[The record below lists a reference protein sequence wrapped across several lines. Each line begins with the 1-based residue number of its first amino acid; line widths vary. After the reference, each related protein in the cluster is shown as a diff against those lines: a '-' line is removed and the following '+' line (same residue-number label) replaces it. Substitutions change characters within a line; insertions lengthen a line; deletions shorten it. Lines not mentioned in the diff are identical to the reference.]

1 MSQTLSKI
9 RVNGAPKSLFLHN
22 MENSTLTHSIKSR
35 VASHRDAMI
44 SFLRDIVAIPSYDS
58 NIRDVAARV
67 ERELRALGFE
77 DVHYAPYGDIV
88 ARIGPSTAP
97 LRGSAQDGTPVRYGE
112 RTLLYDSHLDT
123 VGVGDPKEWRHD
135 PFSGAIENDVMYG
148 RGTVDEKGSTP
159 PMIYGLKIA
168 HDLGLLD
175 GITAYYFGSIEEWCE
190 GMSAQ
195 VFAEEERVR
204 PDFVVI
210 GEPTNLRVY
219 RGHKG
224 RVEFR
229 VTAHGRSAHGASH
242 WLGDNALYKMQDV
255 MRAIPELDA
264 RLPNDPF
271 LGRGSIV
278 ATHIDVRAGSLNVVP
293 DRCSIVLDRRLTF
306 GESAEQA
313 LEQVRALLPSKD
325 FDVEILRY
333 TQPSYNGYRRE
344 HEQVFPVWAFEESHP
359 FVQSAVAAARAIGL
373 DATTGKWNFS
383 TNGAYWAGIAQIPSV
398 GFGPGEEDVV
408 HTVDEH
414 VRVDDVVRAA
424 EWYALL
430 PRFLRE

>member
-1 MSQTLSKI
+1 
-9 RVNGAPKSLFLHN
+9 
-22 MENSTLTHSIKSR
+22 
-35 VASHRDAMI
+35 MI
-44 SFLRDIVAIPSYDS
+44 SFLRDLVAIPSYDG
-58 NIRDVAARV
+58 NIRAVAARV
-67 ERELRALGFE
+67 EQELRALGFA
-77 DVHYAPYGDIV
+77 DIHYAPYGDLV
-88 ARIGPSTAP
+88 AKIG
-97 LRGSAQDGTPVRYGE
+97 DGKE
-112 RTLLYDSHLDT
+112 ILLYDSHLDT
-123 VGVGDPKEWRHD
+123 VGVGDEREWNAGRGA
-135 PFSGAIENDVMYG
+135 FSGAIENGLMYG

-175 GITAYYFGSIEEWCE
+175 AHSVTAYYFGSIEEWCE
-190 GMSAQ
+190 GLSAQ
-195 VFAEEERVR
+195 VFVEAEKVK

-229 VTAHGRSAHGASH
+229 VTAKGRSAHGAAH

-255 MRAIPELDA
+255 LRAIPELDA

-306 GESAEQA
+306 GETAEQA
-313 LEQVRALLPSKD
+313 LEQVRALLPSED
-325 FDVEILRY
+325 FEIEILRY
-333 TQPSYNGYRRE
+333 TRPSYNGYMRE
-344 HEQVFPVWAFEESHP
+344 HAQVFPVWTFEESHP
-359 FVQSAVAAARAIGL
+359 LVRAAVETSRALGM
-373 DATTGKWNFS
+373 DTTTGKWNFS
-383 TNGAYWAGIAQIPSV
+383 TNGAYWAGVAHIPSV

-408 HTVDEH
+408 HTVDER

-424 EWYALL
+424 EWYARL
-430 PRFLRE
+430 PALSQSVV

>member
-1 MSQTLSKI
+1 MSKNVTL
-9 RVNGAPKSLFLHN
+9 GAKNHT
-22 MENSTLTHSIKSR
+22 MTHA
-35 VASHRDAMI
+35 VHTHAVSHRDAII
-44 SFLRDIVAIPSYDS
+44 SFLGDLVAIPSYDG

-67 ERELRALGFE
+67 ERELRALGFF
-77 DVHYAPYGDIV
+77 DIHYAPYGDIV

-97 LRGSAQDGTPVRYGE
+97 RHPERSAAESKDAQDGNRV
-112 RTLLYDSHLDT
+112 LLYDSHLDT
-123 VGVGDPKEWRHD
+123 VGVGDESEWKHGA
-135 PFSGAIENDVMYG
+135 FSGEIVDGVMYG

-190 GMSAQ
+190 GLSAQ

-229 VTAHGRSAHGASH
+229 VTARGHSAHGASH
-242 WLGDNALYKMQDV
+242 WLGDNALYKMIDV
-255 MRAIPELDA
+255 LREIPELDA
-264 RLPNDPF
+264 RLPNDSF

-293 DRCSIVLDRRLTF
+293 DRCSIVLDRRLTR
-306 GESAEQA
+306 GETAEQA
-313 LEQVRALLPSKD
+313 LEQVRALLPSSD
-325 FDVEILRY
+325 FEVEVLRF
-333 TQPSYNGYRRE
+333 TQPSYNGYLRE
-344 HEQVFPVWAFEESHP
+344 HDQIFPVWAFEESHP
-359 FVQSAVAAARAIGL
+359 FVRVAVEASRALGMDAA
-373 DATTGKWNFS
+373 TGKWNFS
-383 TNGAYWAGIAQIPSV
+383 TNGAYWAGVVGIPSV
-398 GFGPGEEDVV
+398 GFGPGEEEIV

-414 VRVDDVVRAA
+414 IRVEDVVRAA

-430 PRFLRE
+430 PTMIQ

>member
-1 MSQTLSKI
+1 MIATLDTI
-9 RVNGAPKSLFLHN
+9 
-22 MENSTLTHSIKSR
+22 HSG
-35 VASHRDAMI
+35 VASHRDAI
-44 SFLRDIVAIPSYDS
+44 IAFLRDLVAIPSYDG
-58 NIRDVAARV
+58 NIRAVAARV
-67 ERELRALGFE
+67 ERELRALGFQ
-77 DVHYAPYGDIV
+77 DIHYAPYGDIV
-88 ARIGPSTAP
+88 ARIGPSTPAST
-97 LRGSAQDGTPVRYGE
+97 RSARSASAQDAAPRI
-112 RTLLYDSHLDT
+112 LLYDSHLDT
-123 VGVGDPKEWRHD
+123 VGVGDESEWKHGA
-135 PFSGAIENDVMYG
+135 FSGAVENGLMYG

-190 GMSAQ
+190 GLSAQ
-195 VFAEEERVR
+195 VFAEEERVH

-210 GEPTNLRVY
+210 GEPTNMRVV

-229 VTAHGRSAHGASH
+229 VTARGRSAHGASH
-242 WLGDNALYKMQDV
+242 WLGDNALYKMIDV
-255 MRAIPELDA
+255 LRAIPELDA
-264 RLPNDPF
+264 RLPNDSF

-293 DRCSIVLDRRLTF
+293 DRCSIVLDRRLTR
-306 GESAEQA
+306 GETAEQA

-333 TQPSYNGYRRE
+333 TQPSYNGYLRE
-344 HEQVFPVWAFEESHP
+344 HAQVFPVWTLEESHP
-359 FVQSAVAAARAIGL
+359 FVRAAVEASRTLGM
-373 DATTGKWNFS
+373 DTTTGKWNFS
-383 TNGAYWAGIAQIPSV
+383 TNGAYWAGVAGIPSV
-398 GFGPGEEDVV
+398 GFGPGKEEVV

-414 VRVDDVVRAA
+414 IRVDDVVRAA

-430 PRFLRE
+430 PTMINDH

>member
-1 MSQTLSKI
+1 VKPQELLDTI
-9 RVNGAPKSLFLHN
+9 QH
-22 MENSTLTHSIKSR
+22 R
-35 VASHRDAMI
+35 VAAHRDAII
-44 SFLRDIVAIPSYDS
+44 SFLRDLVVIPSYDG
-58 NIRDVAARV
+58 NIRAAAARV
-67 ERELRALGFE
+67 ERELRALGFA
-77 DVHYAPYGDIV
+77 DIHYAPYGDIV
-88 ARIGPSTAP
+88 ARIGPSTP
-97 LRGSAQDGTPVRYGE
+97 AQGATPRV
-112 RTLLYDSHLDT
+112 LLYDSHLDT
-123 VGVGDPKEWRHD
+123 VGVGDEKEWKYGA
-135 PFSGAIENDVMYG
+135 FSGAIEDGLMYG

-190 GMSAQ
+190 GLSAQ

-210 GEPTNLRVY
+210 GEPTGLRVA

-229 VTAHGRSAHGASH
+229 VTARGRSAHGASH
-242 WLGDNALYKMQDV
+242 WLGDNALYKMQEV
-255 MRAIPELDA
+255 IRAIPELDA
-264 RLPNDPF
+264 RLPSDPF

-278 ATHIDVRAGSLNVVP
+278 VTHIDVRAGSLNVVP

-306 GESAEQA
+306 GETADQA
-313 LEQVRALLPSKD
+313 LEQIRALLPSKD
-325 FDVEILRY
+325 FDLEILRY
-333 TQPSYNGYRRE
+333 VQPSYNGYLRE

-359 FVQSAVAAARAIGL
+359 FVQAAVAASRAMGL
-373 DATTGKWNFS
+373 DTTTGKWNFS
-383 TNGAYWAGIAQIPSV
+383 TNGAYWAGSAQIPSV
-398 GFGPGEEDVV
+398 GFGPGKEEVV

-414 VRVDDVVRAA
+414 IRVDDAVRAA

-430 PRFLRE
+430 PTFLSANHASLR

>member
-1 MSQTLSKI
+1 MIEKI
-9 RVNGAPKSLFLHN
+9 QFQ
-22 MENSTLTHSIKSR
+22 
-35 VASHRDAMI
+35 VASHRDAII

-58 NIRDVAARV
+58 NIREVAARV
-67 ERELRALGFE
+67 ERELRALGFT
-77 DVHYAPYGDIV
+77 DIHYAPYGDIV
-88 ARIGPSTAP
+88 ARIG
-97 LRGSAQDGTPVRYGE
+97 GSVRSPQ

-123 VGVGDPKEWRHD
+123 VGVGDEKEWKHGA
-135 PFSGAIENDVMYG
+135 FSGVIENGLMYG

-175 GITAYYFGSIEEWCE
+175 NITAYYFGSIEEWCE
-190 GMSAQ
+190 GLSVQ
-195 VFAEEERVR
+195 VFVEEEKVK

-210 GEPTNLRVY
+210 GEPTNNRVY

-229 VTAHGRSAHGASH
+229 VTVKGRSAHGASH

-255 MRAIPELDA
+255 IRAIPELDA

-306 GESAEQA
+306 GETAQQA
-313 LEQVRALLPSKD
+313 MEQVRALLPSKD
-325 FDVEILRY
+325 FEVEVLRY
-333 TQPSYNGYRRE
+333 TEPSYNGYVRE
-344 HEQVFPVWAFEESHP
+344 HDQIFPVWAFEESHP
-359 FVQSAVAAARAIGL
+359 SVRAAVETSRALGL
-373 DATTGKWNFS
+373 DTTTGKWNFS
-383 TNGAYWAGIAQIPSV
+383 TNGAYWAGTASIPSV
-398 GFGPGEEDVV
+398 GFGPGEEEVV
-408 HTVDEH
+408 HMIDEH
-414 VRVDDVVRAA
+414 VRVDDVVRAT

-430 PRFLRE
+430 PTMIK